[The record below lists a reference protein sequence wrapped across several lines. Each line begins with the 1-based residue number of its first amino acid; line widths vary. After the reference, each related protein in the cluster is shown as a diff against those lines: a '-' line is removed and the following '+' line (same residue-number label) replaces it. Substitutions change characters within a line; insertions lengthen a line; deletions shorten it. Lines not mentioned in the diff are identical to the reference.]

1 MESSS
6 RIFLC
11 AAAAA
16 LVFTGCGPASEAG
29 SPWAEADR
37 IVAGMSKV
45 EFPDRSVSITEYG
58 AVAGDS
64 LNLSGEAINLAI
76 VELSRQ
82 GGGTVIV
89 PEGTFYTGP
98 ITMKSNVN
106 LHISE
111 GATLKFVP
119 DVSLY
124 MPAVLTRWEGID
136 CYNAR
141 PLIYA
146 YGETNIAITGKGTI
160 DGGAGPDNWW
170 KRQREIERRDFRPS
184 PEAPVMRA
192 SRLRLLEMG
201 ENHVPVGQRVFDETD
216 CLRPQTV
223 NFYRCK
229 TVLIEGV
236 TMLNSPFWVIHP
248 LFCDDLTVRG
258 VTIVND
264 GPNGDGC
271 DPESCRNVLIEDCV
285 FDTGDDCIAIK
296 SGRNEDGRRW
306 NTPSENIIVRNC
318 TMADGHGGVVIGSEI
333 SGGFRNLYVDNCRM
347 DSPNLDRVIRIKTST
362 ARGGLIENIYVRNV
376 EVGQCRE
383 AVLRIN
389 LNYERNENARRGFYP
404 EVRNVL
410 LENVSC
416 SSSDYAL
423 WFSGLEDRTNISGI
437 VLRNCSFDGVKA
449 GESHVD
455 GLIGDVTLEGC
466 TINGSEFSSVTD

>member
-1 MESSS
+1 
-6 RIFLC
+6 
-11 AAAAA
+11 
-16 LVFTGCGPASEAG
+16 
-29 SPWAEADR
+29 
-37 IVAGMSKV
+37 
-45 EFPDRSVSITEYG
+45 
-58 AVAGDS
+58 
-64 LNLSGEAINLAI
+64 
-76 VELSRQ
+76 
-82 GGGTVIV
+82 
-89 PEGTFYTGP
+89 
-98 ITMKSNVN
+98 MK
-106 LHISE
+106 
-111 GATLKFVP
+111 
-119 DVSLY
+119 
-124 MPAVLTRWEGID
+124 
-136 CYNAR
+136 
-141 PLIYA
+141 
-146 YGETNIAITGKGTI
+146 
-160 DGGAGPDNWW
+160 
-170 KRQREIERRDFRPS
+170 
-184 PEAPVMRA
+184 A

-437 VLRNCSFDGVKA
+437 VLRNCSFDGVKT